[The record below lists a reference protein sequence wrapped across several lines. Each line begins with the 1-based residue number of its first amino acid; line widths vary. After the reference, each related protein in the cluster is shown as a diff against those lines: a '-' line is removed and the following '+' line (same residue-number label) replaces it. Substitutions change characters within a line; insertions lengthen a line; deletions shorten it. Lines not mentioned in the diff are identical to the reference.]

1 MHFYYIDESGDTGSN
16 LDDPDQPIMVIGGI
30 SVRDEGW
37 NATQDAL
44 KKRLENFFGGV
55 LPTDFELHADDLLS
69 PSGDGVFCGRDRKD
83 RNQLCMDVLKLL
95 AERSHHVHYLAIDKQ
110 KMKSTLLSMVLSYN
124 PKRPYLLGFDYLV
137 TYINWFVKERLGRSA
152 RGMIILDRK
161 EQFHE
166 DIERIMRDRRFSGA
180 AAHRVKWIVEFS
192 YTVDS
197 KKNPMIQFSDL
208 VIYCIRRFVELENGY
223 RNNWP
228 VEAKQF
234 YAECYSIIRDRL
246 GRQTLVEQNGKD
258 MEKLNRYIEAVRI
271 EPRTQ
276 WRRHYNM
283 NG

>member
-55 LPTDFELHADDLLS
+55 LPPDFELHADDLLS
-69 PSGDGVFCGRDRKD
+69 PSGDGVFCGRDRND